1 MNTTLRSQLLVR
13 LVDQVSGPAQRAGEA
28 IGRFGQ
34 RFAGLSGVGNRLATS
49 LARTNERLGDARMRM
64 VDAAAAGW
72 ALHRALSAPINA
84 AVKFEAAL
92 ADVAK
97 VSGFDDAG
105 LQAFG
110 KEVRKVATSEIPMAV
125 DQMLALS
132 AAAAQSGVEDSGL
145 LEFTRLAAKAAVAW
159 GMSGEATGEGLSK
172 IRTQLG
178 LTNDGISRYADL
190 VNELSNR
197 TASSAND
204 LVDYSRRVAAQG
216 EFFGFAAEETLAFG
230 AAMVAGGAESEV
242 AATSFRNMGRAL
254 TRGASAT
261 DRQRAAMA
269 KLGME
274 NEAVAAAMQKDAVG
288 TTIAVIEAL
297 RRLPAET
304 QAAVMSD
311 LFGDEARAL
320 VPIVGNLDNLRQ
332 TLGVAADETQYLGSV
347 AEEFGKRARTTEYT
361 LQRLASQVGEV
372 GIAIG
377 TALLPALGALADMLG
392 PIILSFAEF
401 AEKNPELIAGLVS
414 VAAGLTGL
422 AIAAATTRYAVL
434 LLRAGLL
441 STALTAVRAFG
452 SIGGGA
458 FMAARNAVAL
468 QSALAKMSGAKFGGL
483 AKARVALGG
492 IARAVPGVAAL
503 GKAAGGIAAAAAAIS
518 APAWGLIALGV
529 GAVAGAGYAVYKYWD
544 RLSAIFAGVGS
555 ALAKEIQPALDALRP
570 LLDWFAPIGEM
581 IATGWGKVSGAL
593 SSAMEGLRG
602 FGGWISEA
610 MGAENLSDDQAAAW
624 AAWGHDITRA
634 LIDAIKN
641 GVAGMVEAGR
651 ELMIGLWDGLKGIA
665 AEIVAWAS
673 SLGSRIASSI
683 TGAARNAATGVVDGA
698 RDLGSNAWN
707 WVTGGG
713 GDTATVEV
721 PARARGGPLSA
732 HTPTLVGEEGPEIIT
747 STRSGY
753 VHPNGATPAG
763 AGGGAVVNQT
773 IHLHVSGSG
782 ENADA
787 IVEKVARR
795 IADQT
800 RAAIR
805 GMHGDYGLV
814 GG

>member
-1 MNTTLRSQLLVR
+1 MSILKSQLLVR

-49 LARTNERLGDARMRM
+49 LARTNERLDTARMKM
-64 VDAAAAGW
+64 LDAAAAGW
-72 ALHRALSAPINA
+72 ALSRALSAPIGA
-84 AVKFEAAL
+84 AVKFESAM

-97 VSGFDDAG
+97 VSGFDDEQ
-105 LQAFG
+105 LQQFG
-110 KEVRKVATSEIPMAV
+110 KSLRRLAVSEIPMSV
-125 DQMLALS
+125 DALAGLA
-132 AAAAQSGVEDSGL
+132 AAAAQAGVSDADL
-145 LEFTRLAAKAAVAW
+145 LGFTDQVARAAVAW
-159 GMSGEATGEGLSK
+159 GMSGSETGEALAK
-172 IRTQLG
+172 IRTQLQ
-178 LTNDGISRYADL
+178 LNNEETALYADVL
-190 VNELSNR
+190 NHLSNN
-197 TASSAND
+197 TASSARD
-204 LVDYSRRVAAQG
+204 LVDYSKRVAAQG
-216 EFFGFAAEETLAFG
+216 EFFGFAAEETAAFG
-230 AAMVAGGAESEV
+230 AAMISSGAESEV
-242 AATSFRNMGRAL
+242 AATSFRNLGRAL

-261 DRQRAAMA
+261 NRQRAAFKRMG
-269 KLGME
+269 LDVE
-274 NEAVAAAMQKDAVG
+274 QVAVDMQRDAVG
-288 TTIAVIEAL
+288 TTLAVIDAIG
-297 RRLPAET
+297 RLPEEVR
-304 QAAVMSD
+304 AATLTD
-311 LFGDEARAL
+311 TFGDEARAL
-320 VPIVGNLDNLRQ
+320 APLVGNVDLLRNA
-332 TLGVAADETQYLGSV
+332 LGLVADETKYLGSV
-347 AEEFGKRARTTEYT
+347 QEEFAKRAATTEYSIERFKA
-361 LQRLASQVGEV
+361 QVNELALAVGQ
-372 GIAIG
+372 
-377 TALLPALGALADMLG
+377 ALLPALNSTMATIG
-392 PIILSFAEF
+392 PLVLRIAEF
-401 AEKNPELIAGLVS
+401 AEANPELIAGVTKL
-414 VAAGLTGL
+414 AAGLVGL
-422 AIAAATTRYAVL
+422 AVASAATRYGFL
-434 LLRAGLL
+434 MLKSGLL
-441 STALTAVRAFG
+441 STAIAALKAFG
-452 SIGGGA
+452 AIGGGA
-458 FMAARNAVAL
+458 WRAARNAVAL
-468 QSALAKMSGAKFGGL
+468 QSALATMSGTKFGGL
-483 AKARVALGG
+483 AKARVAFAG
-492 IARAVPGVAAL
+492 IARTAPGVGLLA
-503 GKAAGGIAAAAAAIS
+503 KAAGAIGAAAATISAPVWGALAAAAAA
-518 APAWGLIALGV
+518 V
-529 GAVAGAGYAVYKYWD
+529 GAAGYFVYKYWD
-544 RLSAIFAGVGS
+544 RLSAIFSGVGS

-610 MGAENLSDDQAAAW
+610 MGAETLSGDQAAAW

-683 TGAARNAATGVVDGA
+683 TGAARNAASGVMSGA

-707 WVTGGG
+707 WVTGGR

-753 VHPNGATPAG
+753 VHPNSSLGG
-763 AGGGAVVNQT
+763 MSSGGGAVVNQT

-805 GMHGDYGLV
+805 GIHGDYGLV